1 MPSFA
6 FLRAFVV
13 GNGETRIQARSSEAS
28 AHSSVLRASVVPSA
42 PGGRTSKRQAHAH
55 GCAGGMADPVAL
67 IQATLAPIFLV
78 NGAAIFLNFT
88 QARLFRVVDRLRALG
103 KELDLA
109 VGAARGPLQRDVRRH
124 ARRAVILRNAILM
137 GVLVIACTVLT
148 TLLILLPAEF
158 GFAGAGLPVV
168 ALTAALLCFMAALT
182 LVTVDA
188 FMSVATAR
196 EAAEGP
202 R

>member
-1 MPSFA
+1 
-6 FLRAFVV
+6 
-13 GNGETRIQARSSEAS
+13 
-28 AHSSVLRASVVPSA
+28 
-42 PGGRTSKRQAHAH
+42 
-55 GCAGGMADPVAL
+55 MADPVAL

-103 KELDLA
+103 KDMDAAE
-109 VGAARGPLQRDVRRH
+109 GAMRRRLEADVRRH

-158 GFAGAGLPVV
+158 GVVGARWPIV

-196 EAAEGP
+196 EAAQAAA